1 MRPDKMVCLT
11 RQSMALG
18 LILVP
23 LAVEIQRAALAV
35 GELAAHLLV
44 THRTLREVFY
54 ILQEKKQARKKDKI
68 EVK

>member
-1 MRPDKMVCLT
+1 
-11 RQSMALG
+11 MALG

-44 THRTLREVFY
+44 THWTLREVFY
-54 ILQEKKQARKKDKI
+54 ILQEKKRVRKKRQNRS
-68 EVK
+68 

>member
-1 MRPDKMVCLT
+1 
-11 RQSMALG
+11 MALG

-35 GELAAHLLV
+35 GKLAAHLLV
-44 THRTLREVFY
+44 THRTLWEVFY
-54 ILQEKKQARKKDKI
+54 ILQETKRVRIKKKDKI